1 MVCELLN
8 TDQSCYFK
16 NVLRKSNPLEVTA
29 RCVEHPW
36 NVEPKA
42 VLLAEDNSR
51 VDITYKT
58 HHFTTLSTEKQ
69 WLS

>member
-1 MVCELLN
+1 MLCG
-8 TDQSCYFK
+8 T
-16 NVLRKSNPLEVTA
+16 
-29 RCVEHPW
+29 PW

-69 WLS
+69 WLRLSPVYNVGL

>member
-1 MVCELLN
+1 MLCG
-8 TDQSCYFK
+8 TS
-16 NVLRKSNPLEVTA
+16 
-29 RCVEHPW
+29 W

-58 HHFTTLSTEKQ
+58 HHFTVLSTKEQ
-69 WLS
+69 VVELRLSPVSNVCF